1 MLTIAERRDCD
12 VLVCGGGTAG
22 LSAAVAAAR
31 NGARTILLERYG
43 FCGGIAVGALVHT
56 LDGFRSCRDNGQI
69 VVGGIGQEILSRI
82 QRGRGFPDV
91 ENPPECECFDPE
103 VFKIAADAILD
114 EAGVE
119 VLYHLFV
126 VAVDREGSRIK
137 SVIAAGKEGL
147 WEFKAKQVIDA
158 TGDGDI
164 AAFANA
170 PFEKHDEMQ
179 AMSMHFRMGGVK
191 PGALWSHLEKASRSV
206 MDAAYRD
213 GRAPKYG
220 GPWIIR
226 IREGEVTIN
235 GTRLYGDGTKT
246 VDLSRA
252 EREGRRDMVTLL
264 EVLRDGVPEFKNA
277 HLLAAAT
284 HIGVRE
290 TRRIVGDYQITAE
303 DILEN
308 KAFDDVVA
316 LGSWPIDIH
325 PADGRVGVHPHKENP
340 PLPYPIPFRCLLAS
354 ELDNLSAAGRCIS
367 ATHEAHGSTRVSGTA
382 MALGQAAGTA
392 AAMACYF
399 GVAPRKLQISNLQDR
414 LLKQG
419 AILSLPLQ
427 FK

>member
-1 MLTIAERRDCD
+1 MMLNFAERRECD

-31 NGARTILLERYG
+31 NGARTILMERYG

-56 LDGFRSCRDNGQI
+56 FDGFRNCRNHEQI
-69 VVGGIGQEILSRI
+69 VVGGIGREIVSRI
-82 QRGRGFPDV
+82 GREFGLPNV
-91 ENPPECECFDPE
+91 ANPPEVECFDPE
-103 VFKIAADAILD
+103 TFKIVADCLL
-114 EAGVE
+114 EESGVE
-119 VLYHLFV
+119 VLYHLFAAT
-126 VAVDREGSRIK
+126 AVRNGARVK
-137 SVIAAGKEGL
+137 SVVAAGKEGL
-147 WEFKAKQVIDA
+147 WEIQAKQIIDA

-164 AAFANA
+164 AAFASA
-170 PFEKHDEMQ
+170 PFEKHDQMQ
-179 AMSMHFRMGGVK
+179 SMSMHFRIGGVK
-191 PGALWSHLEKASRSV
+191 PGSLWSDLEESSRRV
-206 MDAAYRD
+206 MSAAYKD

-246 VDLSRA
+246 IDLSRA
-252 EREGRRDMVTLL
+252 EREGRRDMMTLL
-264 EVLRDGVPEFKNA
+264 RLLRDEVPEFENA
-277 HLLAAAT
+277 YLLAAAT

-303 DILEN
+303 DVLGCRP
-308 KAFDDVVA
+308 FDDVIA

-340 PLPYPIPFRCLLAS
+340 PVPYPIPFRCLLVAG
-354 ELDNLSAAGRCIS
+354 LDNLSVAGRCIS

-392 AAMACYF
+392 AALAC
-399 GVAPRKLQISNLQDR
+399 GLGTVPRKLPVASLQEQ

-419 AILSLPLQ
+419 AILSLPV
-427 FK
+427 

>member
-1 MLTIAERRDCD
+1 MLNIAERRECD

-22 LSAAVAAAR
+22 LSAAVSAAR

-56 LDGFRSCRDNGQI
+56 FDGFRNCRNHDQI
-69 VVGGIGQEILSRI
+69 VVGGIGPEVVSRI
-82 QRGRGFPDV
+82 ESARGLPDV
-91 ENPPECECFDPE
+91 ANPPEVECFDPE
-103 VFKIAADAILD
+103 VFKIVADSLLE

-119 VLYHLFV
+119 TLYHLF
-126 VAVDREGSRIK
+126 AASAIREGQRVK

-147 WEFKAKQVIDA
+147 WEISASQIIDA

-164 AAFANA
+164 AAFAA
-170 PFEKHDEMQ
+170 AQYEKHDQMQ
-179 AMSMHFRMGGVK
+179 SMSMHFRVGGVK
-191 PGALWSHLEKASRSV
+191 PGADWSHLEEASRRV
-206 MDAAYRD
+206 MSAAYKD

-252 EREGRRDMVTLL
+252 EREGRRDMMTLVSL
-264 EVLRDGVPEFKNA
+264 IREGVPEFKNA
-277 HLLAAAT
+277 YLLAAAT

-290 TRRIVGDYQITAE
+290 TRRVVGDYQITAE
-303 DILEN
+303 DILSCRQ
-308 KAFDDVVA
+308 FDDVIA

-340 PLPYPIPFRCLLAS
+340 PVPYPIPFRCLLVS
-354 ELDNLSAAGRCIS
+354 GLDNLSVAGRCIS

-382 MALGQAAGTA
+382 MALGEAAGTA
-392 AAMACYF
+392 AAMACNL
-399 GVAPRKLQISNLQDR
+399 GTTPRQLRVPELQER

-419 AILSLPLQ
+419 SILSLSV
-427 FK
+427 

>member
-1 MLTIAERRDCD
+1 MLKIAERRECD

-22 LSAAVAAAR
+22 LAAAVSAAR

-56 LDGFRSCRDNGQI
+56 FDGFRSCRDNDQI
-69 VVGGIGQEILSRI
+69 VVGGIGTEMVAGIGRE
-82 QRGRGFPDV
+82 RGLPNV
-91 ENPPECECFDPE
+91 ENPPEVECFDPE
-103 VFKIAADAILD
+103 VFKIVADKMLED
-114 EAGVE
+114 AGVE
-119 VLYHLFV
+119 VLYHLF
-126 VAVDREGSRIK
+126 AASAQREGSCVK
-137 SVIAAGKEGL
+137 SVVAAGKEGL
-147 WEFKAKQVIDA
+147 WEISARQIVDA

-164 AAFANA
+164 SAFADA
-170 PFEKHDEMQ
+170 GFEKHDQMQ
-179 AMSMHFRMGGVK
+179 SMSMHFRIGGVK
-191 PGALWSHLEKASRSV
+191 PGASWSYLEEVSRRIMSE
-206 MDAAYRD
+206 AYKD

-252 EREGRRDMVTLL
+252 ERDGRRDMMTLVSL
-264 EVLRDGVPEFKNA
+264 LREGVPELKDA
-277 HLLAAAT
+277 YLLAAAT

-290 TRRIVGDYQITAE
+290 TRRIVGDYQITAD
-303 DILEN
+303 DILGCRP
-308 KAFDDVVA
+308 FDDVIA

-340 PLPYPIPFRCLLAS
+340 PVPYPIPLRCLLVAG
-354 ELDNLSAAGRCIS
+354 LDNVSVAGRCIS

-392 AAMACYF
+392 AAVAC
-399 GVAPRKLQISNLQDR
+399 GMGTTPRKLPISRLQEQ
-414 LLKQG
+414 LIKQG
-419 AILSLPLQ
+419 AILSLPG
-427 FK
+427 

>member
-1 MLTIAERRDCD
+1 MLRIAERRECD

-22 LSAAVAAAR
+22 LAAAVSAAR

-56 LDGFRSCRDNGQI
+56 FDGFRNCRNHEQV
-69 VVGGIGQEILSRI
+69 VVGGIGPEVVSRI
-82 QRGRGFPDV
+82 ERERGLPNV
-91 ENPPECECFDPE
+91 ENPPEVECFDPE
-103 VFKIAADAILD
+103 VFKIVADNILED
-114 EAGVE
+114 SGVE
-119 VLYHLFV
+119 VFYHLFAASV
-126 VAVDREGSRIK
+126 QREGSRIK
-137 SVIAAGKEGL
+137 SVVAAGKEGL
-147 WEFKAKQVIDA
+147 WEIEARQIVDA

-164 AAFANA
+164 AAFAEA
-170 PFEKHDEMQ
+170 PFEKHDQMQ
-179 AMSMHFRMGGVK
+179 SMSMHFRIGGVR
-191 PGALWSHLEKASRSV
+191 PGASWSHLEDVSRRV
-206 MDAAYRD
+206 MSMAYKD

-235 GTRLYGDGTKT
+235 GTRLYGDGTRT

-252 EREGRRDMVTLL
+252 EREGRRDMMTLVSL
-264 EVLRDGVPEFKNA
+264 LREGVPELKDA
-277 HLLAAAT
+277 YLLAAAT

-303 DILEN
+303 DILGCRP
-308 KAFDDVVA
+308 FDDVIA

-340 PLPYPIPFRCLLAS
+340 PVPYPIPFRCLLVS
-354 ELDNLSAAGRCIS
+354 GLDNLSVAGRCIS

-392 AAMACYF
+392 AAMAS
-399 GVAPRKLQISNLQDR
+399 GVGTTPRKLPVAALQER

-419 AILSLPLQ
+419 AILALHV
-427 FK
+427 